1 MKTNGTEPPTPKM
14 RLEETLALTPAIS
27 PQERGKHA
35 QFPGI
40 WIRFGVA
47 LLHGDLRRLLVF
59 QRAAG
64 PCPGHRKSGRQFA

>member
-40 WIRFGVA
+40 FTPFGA
-47 LLHGDLRRLLVF
+47 ASLHGDLRRLPRKKGF
-59 QRAAG
+59 QIG
-64 PCPGHRKSGRQFA
+64 I